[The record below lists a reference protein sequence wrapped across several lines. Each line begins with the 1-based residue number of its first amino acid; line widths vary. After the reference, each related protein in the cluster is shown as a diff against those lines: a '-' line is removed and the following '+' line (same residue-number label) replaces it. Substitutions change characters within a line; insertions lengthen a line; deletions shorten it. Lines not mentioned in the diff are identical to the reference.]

1 MAVLFWKFFLTKYND
16 LIFFHSFGVLM
27 LSGIGVL
34 LKVLRVLLFTTLSI
48 AVVLFAI
55 SNKHLGLV
63 RFWPFDFYIEIPIY
77 VLCLGTLS
85 LGFISG
91 FLFSSLKNLPRKYKE
106 RQTFKKEIKSLDQ
119 QIRQS
124 SIQNRQSQTEITK
137 PTIDV
142 AAHNA

>member
-1 MAVLFWKFFLTKYND
+1 
-16 LIFFHSFGVLM
+16 M

-34 LKVLRVLLFTTLSI
+34 IKVLRILFFATLSI

-63 RFWPFDFYIEIPIY
+63 RFWPLDFYIEIPIY
-77 VLCLGTLS
+77 VLCLGTLG

-91 FLFSSLKNLPRKYKE
+91 FLFSSLKNLPRKYRE

-119 QIRQS
+119 QLRQS
-124 SIQNRQSQTEITK
+124 SIESREGQTEIAK
-137 PTIDV
+137 PVIDV

>member
-1 MAVLFWKFFLTKYND
+1 MAFLFWKLFLTKFND
-16 LIFFHSFGVLM
+16 LIFSHSLGVPM
-27 LSGIGVL
+27 LSGVSVL
-34 LKVLRVLLFTTLSI
+34 LKLLKVLLFTTLSI

-63 RFWPFDFYIEIPIY
+63 KLWPLDLYIEVPVY
-77 VLCLGTLS
+77 ALCLATLG

-91 FLFSSLKNLPRKYKE
+91 FLFSSLKNLPRKYRE

-119 QIRQS
+119 QLRQS
-124 SIQNRQSQTEITK
+124 SIESREGQTEIAK
-137 PTIDV
+137 PVIDV

>member
-1 MAVLFWKFFLTKYND
+1 
-16 LIFFHSFGVLM
+16 M

-34 LKVLRVLLFTTLSI
+34 LKVLRVLFFTTLSI

-77 VLCLGTLS
+77 VLCLGTLG

-124 SIQNRQSQTEITK
+124 SIHNRQSQTEITK

>member
-1 MAVLFWKFFLTKYND
+1 
-16 LIFFHSFGVLM
+16 M

-34 LKVLRVLLFTTLSI
+34 LKVFKVLFFTTLSI
-48 AVVLFAI
+48 AVVLFSI
-55 SNKHLGLV
+55 SNKQSGLL

-77 VLCLGTLS
+77 VLCLGTLG

-91 FLFSSLKNLPRKYKE
+91 FLFSSLKNLPRKYRE

-119 QIRQS
+119 QLRQS
-124 SIQNRQSQTEITK
+124 SIESREGQTGIAK
-137 PTIDV
+137 PVIDV

>member
-1 MAVLFWKFFLTKYND
+1 
-16 LIFFHSFGVLM
+16 M
-27 LSGIGVL
+27 LSGLGVL
-34 LKVLRVLLFTTLSI
+34 LKLLKVLFFTTLSI

-63 RFWPFDFYIEIPIY
+63 KFWPFDFYIEIPIY
-77 VLCLGTLS
+77 VLCLGTLGI
-85 LGFISG
+85 GFISG

-119 QIRQS
+119 QLRQS
-124 SIQNRQSQTEITK
+124 SIENRQGQTEIAK
-137 PTIDV
+137 PIIDV

>member
-1 MAVLFWKFFLTKYND
+1 
-16 LIFFHSFGVLM
+16 M

-34 LKVLRVLLFTTLSI
+34 LKVLRVLFFTTLSI

-55 SNKHLGLV
+55 SNKHFGLV

-77 VLCLGTLS
+77 VLCLGTLG

-137 PTIDV
+137 PIIDI